1 MFQRKA
7 TVRQPGVSSSH
18 ALTESNVTTV
28 NTVSSDTMVRIAGA
42 AETDRSRSKSA
53 SEDGN

>member
-7 TVRQPGVSSSH
+7 TVTQPGVSSSH
-18 ALTESNVTTV
+18 ALTESNDTPVK
-28 NTVSSDTMVRIAGA
+28 TVSSDTVVRIAGA

-53 SEDGN
+53 SENGN